1 MRAGTLREKIRTETR
16 TSVSDGGGG
25 FDDAWATTESG
36 IFAGILAKSGSEKLL
51 EERLK
56 GVVVHEITVRYSDK
70 TSSINSDMR
79 IVNERSGAVYNI
91 AAVLPDTRKRFIV
104 ITATTGTASG

>member
-1 MRAGTLREKIRTETR
+1 MRAGTLREKIRTEQR

-25 FDDAWATTESG
+25 SIDAWQTVNSG

-51 EERLK
+51 EQRLK
-56 GVVVHEITVRYSDK
+56 GIVVHEITVRYSSN
-70 TSSINSDMR
+70 TTGINTDMR
-79 IVNERSGAVYNI
+79 IVNERSGEVYNI
-91 AAVLPDTRKRFIV
+91 SAVLPDTRRRFLV